1 MPSMSTV
8 SKVVMLP
15 NEYKERMDAGYFNP
29 DFTGYGKGVPDH
41 RKPLIYVTHPNDME
55 EEIWAPPPQ
64 EHIFHQRDS
73 DSDDGT
79 CSCSHKSI
87 PMDVDED
94 KYTEKDMLLEVESV
108 TSSHDEVA
116 RDANEM
122 WMYRTGWQNR
132 TVQTTDDKNSQML
145 YYVDIPF
152 RGWGTSLSVLRG
164 SRQGESVAEVHRRG
178 PGRPFE
184 ITFSDA
190 RQLRHVNDDGK
201 LLLKFGCIY
210 SRTHKFVY
218 RGRNLA
224 WRGYYTRRLRDL
236 DTDEIIAEFKP
247 AISIHK
253 DGKLTFNG
261 DYAKDP
267 SWVDLI
273 VVSTLTCQQ
282 REREIRRASASAG
295 GGGGGGGGC

>member
-1 MPSMSTV
+1 MSTV

-15 NEYKERMDAGYFNP
+15 NEYKERMDAGYFDP
-29 DFTGYGKGVPDH
+29 DFTGHGKRVSDH

-55 EEIWAPPPQ
+55 EEIWVPPPQ
-64 EHIFHQRDS
+64 EHIFHEPDTE
-73 DSDDGT
+73 SDDGT
-79 CSCSHKSI
+79 CACSDKSTV
-87 PMDVDED
+87 MEVDED
-94 KYTEKDMLLEVESV
+94 TYTEKDMLPEVESV

-116 RDANEM
+116 KDKNEM
-122 WMYRTGWQNR
+122 WISRTGWQNR

-152 RGWGTSLSVLRG
+152 RGWGTSLSIRRG
-164 SRQGESVAEVHRRG
+164 SRHGESIAEVHRRG

-201 LLLKFGCIY
+201 VLLKFGCIY

-224 WRGYYTRRLRDL
+224 WRGYLTRRLRDL
-236 DTDEIIAEFKP
+236 NTDEIIAEFKP
-247 AISIHK
+247 ALSIHK
-253 DGKLTFNG
+253 DGKLMFNG

-267 SWVDLI
+267 LWVDLI
-273 VVSTLTCQQ
+273 VVSALTCQQ

-295 GGGGGGGGC
+295 GGGG